1 MAPNATQKMND
12 DEKQNFISK
21 LKTKRYNANL

>member
-12 DEKQNFISK
+12 DEEQNFISK